1 MNMEKPWLVHQLFH
15 GVAECSMQLWIDDIQ
30 HPRGSRSNVS
40 TIDCNGT
47 RSLVAGKV
55 SFRQRCRGVSLL
67 NTTFC
72 HTTVKTYAGPE
83 VVIARGLAVEGR
95 LHGVRASY

>member
-1 MNMEKPWLVHQLFH
+1 M
-15 GVAECSMQLWIDDIQ
+15 AWIQGIMK
-30 HPRGSRSNVS
+30 R
-40 TIDCNGT
+40 CNGT

-83 VVIARGLAVEGR
+83 VVIARGAAVEGC
-95 LHGVRASY
+95 LDVVGVLY